1 MRRLR
6 KKIQTIYR
14 SFPVVSVL
22 IVETIFSGWAG
33 AGIAGGGGGGGTKR
47 KKYWKN
53 YRQEQE
59 HSALKRPSKAEK
71 ELDDVEKKIGDILL
85 LEELQSW
92 SLHLFASY
100 RRILSSQSKFFVA
113 QQRLCIATQGLAQ

>member
-1 MRRLR
+1 
-6 KKIQTIYR
+6 
-14 SFPVVSVL
+14 
-22 IVETIFSGWAG
+22 
-33 AGIAGGGGGGGTKR
+33 
-47 KKYWKN
+47 
-53 YRQEQE
+53 
-59 HSALKRPSKAEK
+59 LKRPSKAEK